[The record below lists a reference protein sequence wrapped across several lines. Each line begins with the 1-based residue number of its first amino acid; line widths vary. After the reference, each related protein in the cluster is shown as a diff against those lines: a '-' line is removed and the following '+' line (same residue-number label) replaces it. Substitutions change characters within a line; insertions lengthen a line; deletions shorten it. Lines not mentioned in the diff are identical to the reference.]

1 VKVGSICILPA
12 ALSKRCRMHPNPS
25 NSIPVFFT
33 SSHGCASWRGFR
45 TSGGEERGGAGDSHP
60 RSPSSIHTE
69 ARWLRRSTE
78 AMMRDLAEERTRTWR
93 CRRNIPFQD
102 RTHHSSLQ
110 RQVHVAAGGG
120 GGLRRTGNG
129 GRRQGG
135 KKERTHLENYAP
147 DLRGFM

>member
-1 VKVGSICILPA
+1 
-12 ALSKRCRMHPNPS
+12 
-25 NSIPVFFT
+25 
-33 SSHGCASWRGFR
+33 
-45 TSGGEERGGAGDSHP
+45 
-60 RSPSSIHTE
+60 
-69 ARWLRRSTE
+69 
-78 AMMRDLAEERTRTWR
+78 MMRDLAEERTRTWR